1 MDQFLSR
8 KILETALLC
17 ADQPM
22 RIGDL
27 RKLFTDLDEVDN
39 DVIKQQLQVL
49 QDEWAEKGLELSQLA
64 SGWRFQSRPDMQKY
78 LERLNPEKPPKYSR
92 AVMET
97 LAIIAW
103 RQPVTRGDIEDIRGV
118 TVSSQI
124 IKTLEE
130 RGWIDVLGHRDAPGR
145 PALLGTTKQFLDDLG
160 LKALDDLPVLESG
173 EAGMPDLSGLD
184 MNITLAAHS
193 AEEQVES
200 TAVSDEAMTHA
211 TESDESAVMDPDGVG
226 PQAKSSQVDDGS
238 VLLDA
243 TVADSEEHP
252 FDAADS
258 SDSEPVVVESEE
270 GESEQG
276 ESAAVD
282 CATVAAPDAPASL
295 VRDEADEPGCVSDT
309 ADSAVEQDA
318 SDIENTREHVADS
331 DVAKDVTVAQ
341 KIASVAQEAPVQ
353 LNVSPVSQ
361 NGQSNDHTVDP
372 ADEISSEREANDNQN
387 DDLKNKT

>member
-1 MDQFLSR
+1 MDQNLSR

-17 ADQPM
+17 ADEPM

-27 RKLFTDLDEVDN
+27 RKLFTDSDEIDN

-49 QDEWAEKGLELSQLA
+49 QDEWADKGLELSELA
-64 SGWRFQSRPDMQKY
+64 SGWRFQSRPEMQKY

-160 LKALDDLPVLESG
+160 LKALDDLPVLDSG

-184 MNITLAAHS
+184 MNITASEQPAQ
-193 AEEQVES
+193 EQVES
-200 TAVSDEAMTHA
+200 EMV
-211 TESDESAVMDPDGVG
+211 SDESAPDELA
-226 PQAKSSQVDDGS
+226 PDAASSAQIDS
-238 VLLDA
+238 TASEAVL
-243 TVADSEEHP
+243 ADS
-252 FDAADS
+252 DAED
-258 SDSEPVVVESEE
+258 SDSDDSDAEGAGDQALSGSADRLADVVESTGDVAELVNEGPAEISEVSDEIKIGADGLVPAAGAQAQNTGKSQERVAHGDVTEE
-270 GESEQG
+270 M
-276 ESAAVD
+276 AV
-282 CATVAAPDAPASL
+282 
-295 VRDEADEPGCVSDT
+295 ADETVT
-309 ADSAVEQDA
+309 A
-318 SDIENTREHVADS
+318 
-331 DVAKDVTVAQ
+331 
-341 KIASVAQEAPVQ
+341 AQEMPAGF
-353 LNVSPVSQ
+353 SPDSTSQ
-361 NGQSNDHTVDP
+361 NEQPDDHSVDP
-372 ADEISSEREANDNQN
+372 ADDKSSDREASDNQN

>member
-1 MDQFLSR
+1 MDQSLSL

-22 RIGDL
+22 KIGDL
-27 RKLFTDLDEVDN
+27 RKLFTDLDDVEN

-49 QDEWAEKGLELSQLA
+49 QDEWAEKGLELSELA
-64 SGWRFQSRPDMQKY
+64 SGWRFQSRPEMQKY

-160 LKALDDLPVLESG
+160 LKALDDLPALEGG
-173 EAGMPDLSGLD
+173 EAGMPDLSALD
-184 MNITLAAHS
+184 MDITLS
-193 AEEQVES
+193 ATEAQAQVES
-200 TAVSDEAMTHA
+200 AEALAAEQDVGVDVADAPGAEAAANAESLAQDEEGALLHSQEVVQANAGAQEANMPEQQEAVEP
-211 TESDESAVMDPDGVG
+211 ESDESAMTAEVQ
-226 PQAKSSQVDDGS
+226 QASVDLEQG
-238 VLLDA
+238 A
-243 TVADSEEHP
+243 
-252 FDAADS
+252 
-258 SDSEPVVVESEE
+258 EPVT
-270 GESEQG
+270 EQ
-276 ESAAVD
+276 
-282 CATVAAPDAPASL
+282 PD
-295 VRDEADEPGCVSDT
+295 D
-309 ADSAVEQDA
+309 
-318 SDIENTREHVADS
+318 
-331 DVAKDVTVAQ
+331 
-341 KIASVAQEAPVQ
+341 
-353 LNVSPVSQ
+353 
-361 NGQSNDHTVDP
+361 QSVDP
-372 ADEISSEREANDNQN
+372 AGESSPEQGADGDDEA

>member
-1 MDQFLSR
+1 MDQSLSL

-22 RIGDL
+22 KISDL
-27 RKLFTDLDEVDN
+27 RKLFADLDEVEN

-49 QDEWAEKGLELSQLA
+49 QDEWAEKGLELSELA
-64 SGWRFQSRPDMQKY
+64 SGWRFQSRPEMQKY

-160 LKALDDLPVLESG
+160 LKALDDLPALEGG
-173 EAGMPDLSGLD
+173 EAGLPDLSALD
-184 MNITLAAHS
+184 MDITLS
-193 AEEQVES
+193 AIETDAQVES
-200 TAVSDEAMTHA
+200 AEDLAPTAEQDVEAAAADALGAEAVADDDPLEQDDEDALLRGQDIVQA
-211 TESDESAVMDPDGVG
+211 NAGAQEADRPEQQEEVGPESDESTTTAEVQQVSADMERGAGPGAEQPDDQSVDPAG
-226 PQAKSSQVDDGS
+226 
-238 VLLDA
+238 
-243 TVADSEEHP
+243 
-252 FDAADS
+252 
-258 SDSEPVVVESEE
+258 EPS
-270 GESEQG
+270 
-276 ESAAVD
+276 
-282 CATVAAPDAPASL
+282 P
-295 VRDEADEPGCVSDT
+295 
-309 ADSAVEQDA
+309 EQDA
-318 SDIENTREHVADS
+318 
-331 DVAKDVTVAQ
+331 
-341 KIASVAQEAPVQ
+341 
-353 LNVSPVSQ
+353 
-361 NGQSNDHTVDP
+361 NGDD
-372 ADEISSEREANDNQN
+372 AA